1 MGENENPGALAGAT
15 GAGPWTFRGV
25 VARNSAH
32 GGVYARH
39 AIAARDALK
48 AAAPALAVV
57 PASVGRALVDAALR
71 AVDDARAAAGVEP
84 LGYGDHPT
92 RAELRASW
100 LALAPLAGR
109 ARR

>member
-1 MGENENPGALAGAT
+1 MSAQPDDA
-15 GAGPWTFRGV
+15 
-25 VARNSAH
+25 VA
-32 GGVYARH
+32 
-39 AIAARDALK
+39 AAAAAFDALK

>member
-1 MGENENPGALAGAT
+1 MGGNENPGALACAT
-15 GAGPWTFRGV
+15 GAGPWTFRSV
-25 VARNSAH
+25 ETYDSAH
-32 GGVYARH
+32 DGGSARH

>member
-1 MGENENPGALAGAT
+1 MGGNETPGALAGAT
-15 GAGPWTFRGV
+15 GAGTRTFRGV
-25 VARNSAH
+25 GTDSSAH
-32 GGVYARH
+32 EGVYARH

-48 AAAPALAVV
+48 AAAPSLAAV
-57 PASVGRALVDAALR
+57 PASVGRALVNAALR

>member
-1 MGENENPGALAGAT
+1 MGENENPGALAGAS
-15 GAGPWTFRGV
+15 GAGPWTLRGV
-25 VARNSAH
+25 GPDPSAQDD
-32 GGVYARH
+32 GSARH

-100 LALAPLAGR
+100 LALSPLAGR

>member
-25 VARNSAH
+25 ETDPSAH
-32 GGVYARH
+32 DGVYARH
-39 AIAARDALK
+39 SMAAFDALK
-48 AAAPALAVV
+48 AAAPSLAVV
-57 PASVGRALVDAALR
+57 PASVGRALVNAALR

>member
-25 VARNSAH
+25 GTDNSAH
-32 GGVYARH
+32 DGVYARH

-71 AVDDARAAAGVEP
+71 AVDDARAAAGVEA

-100 LALAPLAGR
+100 LALSPQAGR